1 MPDATRTCGLA
12 GKILNQV
19 QNDSK
24 KTEVTMSYKNDSYLV
39 IANKFGSAGSDAKAQ
54 LWETYDKLRDITV
67 SGTGSGTG
75 WEGTGGFLY
84 NLATLFSPSSFATT
98 FGSSE
103 VMNVAGTSYYSSVS
117 GGNSYGIDSL
127 YNYSGFPSGASS
139 IWSSSGF
146 YTGGAASLTGWGSY
160 SSDYSSGYITGG
172 ASGIA
177 SSIANVASAT
187 SYGVGTASGYGFAKN
202 LVLPVAGI
210 ISGWGGIMQS
220 AAPYLGEYGLPTL
233 VMGNLMQGTSSAAL
247 SAYQRI
253 TGNVTTSAD
262 TILSNKVRNIETV
275 CKMLDTQGD
284 VVKKMLKESIEGD
297 SKAIQ
302 NL

>member
-1 MPDATRTCGLA
+1 
-12 GKILNQV
+12 
-19 QNDSK
+19 
-24 KTEVTMSYKNDSYLV
+24 MSYKNDSYLV
-39 IANKFGSAGSDAKAQ
+39 IANKFGSASSDAKAQ

-84 NLATLFSPSSFATT
+84 NMATLFSPSNFATT

-103 VMNVAGTSYYSSVS
+103 VMNVAGTSYYSPVS
-117 GGNSYGIDSL
+117 GGSSYGIDSL

-139 IWSSSGF
+139 IWASSGF
-146 YTGGAASLTGWGSY
+146 YTGGAAPMSGWGTST
-160 SSDYSSGYITGG
+160 SGVVTGG

-177 SSIANVASAT
+177 SSIANVASA
-187 SYGVGTASGYGFAKN
+187 SAYGVGTASGFGFAKN
-202 LVLPVAGI
+202 LVLPVAGL

-220 AAPYLGEYGLPTL
+220 AAPYLGEYGLPAL

-253 TGNVTTSAD
+253 TGNVTTNAD
-262 TILSNKVRNIETV
+262 TILTNKVRNIETV
-275 CKMLDTQGD
+275 CNMLDTQGD